1 MIIVSELRSFS
12 VRSATTRSLSAF
24 CMRLLGWASAA
35 EFQKTRCC
43 QLSLGDWACLGGC
56 LDGLLRQFL
65 GGVPRPRRVDV
76 DAGDHRGGERDLL
89 GGAALRG
96 RRLRAN
102 ELVDQSGVC
111 LNQRALSE

>member
-65 GGVPRPRRVDV
+65 GDVPRPRRVDV
-76 DAGDHRGGERDLL
+76 DPGAHRGGERDLL
-89 GGAALRG
+89 DVAALRSS
-96 RRLRAN
+96 RLRAHD
-102 ELVDQSGVC
+102 LLDQGGVV
-111 LNQRALSE
+111 LDERT